1 MCKKETAP
9 NYSHIVCN
17 IGQNRRVI
25 LGKDGLQWIIQSSD
39 GQSAGQRRWTGASY
53 VTTRKKLIELCRGL
67 DGFSEQ
73 LHLPILLEL
82 SDNVGGRA
90 NG

>member
-1 MCKKETAP
+1 MCENETAP
-9 NYSHIVCN
+9 NYTHGICN
-17 IGQNRRVI
+17 VGKTHRII
-25 LGKDGLQWIIQSSD
+25 LCKHGLQWIIQSSD
-39 GQSAGQRRWTGASY
+39 GYSAGQRRWTGASY

>member
-25 LGKDGLQWIIQSSD
+25 LCKDGLQWIIQSSD

-82 SDNVGGRA
+82 SHNLGVQA

>member
-25 LGKDGLQWIIQSSD
+25 LCKDGLQWIIQSSD
-39 GQSAGQRRWTGASY
+39 GLKCRSTPLDWRELRYDKEEAYRTVPALRR
-53 VTTRKKLIELCRGL
+53 
-67 DGFSEQ
+67 
-73 LHLPILLEL
+73 LL
-82 SDNVGGRA
+82 RA
-90 NG
+90 IAPANTSGT

>member
-25 LGKDGLQWIIQSSD
+25 LCKDGLQWIIQSSD
-39 GQSAGQRRWTGASY
+39 GYSAGQRRWTGASY

-82 SDNVGGRA
+82 SHNLGVQA